1 MFYGK
6 YKCFISSGL
15 ICLTCKLLATA
26 FCKENSISTDTIIM
40 LDMNEYARPFT
51 SIKLNNGKDGKA
63 EPIIELV

>member
-1 MFYGK
+1 MED
-6 YKCFISSGL
+6 INVLSVQDL
-15 ICLTCKLLATA
+15 VN
-26 FCKENSISTDTIIM
+26 FCKENSISTDTIIV